1 MVETMYDNM
10 ALNLKYMMD
19 DIMDKIIDSHLQDE
33 EISQDQL
40 QLAYKE
46 LDPVQF
52 ITDDVTDILADMVS
66 YSAQKLLGR
75 KVQGADLDNITN
87 KFIEVLTLEELV
99 LLGLVSE
106 ERVLEVYN
114 DLM

>member
-1 MVETMYDNM
+1 MINDVMEQ
-10 ALNLKYMMD
+10 
-19 DIMDKIIDSHLQDE
+19 IIDSHLRDE
-33 EISQDQL
+33 EMTQDQL
-40 QLAYKE
+40 ELAYKE

-52 ITDDVTDILADMVS
+52 ITDDTLNILADMVS
-66 YSAQKLLGR
+66 YSAQKLLGTTIES
-75 KVQGADLDNITN
+75 ANLDNITN
-87 KFIEVLTLEELV
+87 KFINVLTLEELV

>member
-1 MVETMYDNM
+1 MI
-10 ALNLKYMMD
+10 D
-19 DIMDKIIDSHLQDE
+19 DVMNKIIDSHLEDE
-33 EISQDQL
+33 EIAQEQL
-40 QLAYKE
+40 EQAYKT
-46 LDPVQF
+46 LDPNQF
-52 ITDDVTDILADMVS
+52 ITDDVTDILADIVS
-66 YSAQKLLGR
+66 YSAQKLLGK

-114 DLM
+114 NLM

>member
-1 MVETMYDNM
+1 MI
-10 ALNLKYMMD
+10 D
-19 DIMDKIIDSHLQDE
+19 DVMNKIIDSHLKDE
-33 EISQDQL
+33 EMTQEQL
-40 QLAYKE
+40 EQAYKT
-46 LDPVQF
+46 LDPNQF
-52 ITDDVTDILADMVS
+52 INSDVIDILADMVS
-66 YSAQKLLGR
+66 YSAQKLLGT

>member
-1 MVETMYDNM
+1 MI
-10 ALNLKYMMD
+10 D
-19 DIMDKIIDSHLQDE
+19 DVMNKIIDSHLEDE
-33 EISQDQL
+33 ETTQEQL
-40 QLAYKE
+40 EQAYKT
-46 LDPVQF
+46 LDPEQF
-52 ITDDVTDILADMVS
+52 INSDVIDILADMVS
-66 YSAQKLLGR
+66 YSAQKLLGT
-75 KVQGADLDNITN
+75 KVQGTDLDNITN

>member
-1 MVETMYDNM
+1 MI
-10 ALNLKYMMD
+10 D
-19 DIMDKIIDSHLQDE
+19 DVMNKIIDSHLEDE
-33 EISQDQL
+33 EIAQEQL
-40 QLAYKE
+40 EQAYKT
-46 LDPVQF
+46 LDPNQF
-52 ITDDVTDILADMVS
+52 ITDDVIDILADIVS
-66 YSAQKLLGR
+66 YSAQKLLGK

-87 KFIEVLTLEELV
+87 KFIEVLTIEELV

>member
-1 MVETMYDNM
+1 MINDVMEQ
-10 ALNLKYMMD
+10 
-19 DIMDKIIDSHLQDE
+19 IIDSHLQDE
-33 EISQDQL
+33 EMTQDQL
-40 QLAYKE
+40 ELAYKK
-46 LDPVQF
+46 LDPAQF
-52 ITDDVTDILADMVS
+52 ITDDTLNILADMVS
-66 YSAQKLLGR
+66 YSAQKLLGT
-75 KVQGADLDNITN
+75 KVQGTDLDNITN

>member
-1 MVETMYDNM
+1 MEQ
-10 ALNLKYMMD
+10 
-19 DIMDKIIDSHLQDE
+19 IIDSHLRDE
-33 EISQDQL
+33 EMTQDQL
-40 QLAYKE
+40 ELAYKE
-46 LDPVQF
+46 LDPAQF
-52 ITDDVTDILADMVS
+52 ITDDTLNILADMVS
-66 YSAQKLLGR
+66 YSAQKLLGT
-75 KVQGADLDNITN
+75 KVQGIDLDNITN

>member
-1 MVETMYDNM
+1 MN
-10 ALNLKYMMD
+10 
-19 DIMDKIIDSHLQDE
+19 KIIDSHLEDE
-33 EISQDQL
+33 EIAQEQL
-40 QLAYKE
+40 EQAYKE
-46 LDPVQF
+46 LDPNQF
-52 ITDDVTDILADMVS
+52 INSDVIDILADIVS
-66 YSAQKLLGR
+66 YSAQKLLGK

-114 DLM
+114 NLM

>member
-1 MVETMYDNM
+1 
-10 ALNLKYMMD
+10 
-19 DIMDKIIDSHLQDE
+19 MDKIIDSHLEDE
-33 EISQDQL
+33 EIAQEQL
-40 QLAYKE
+40 EQAYKE
-46 LDPVQF
+46 LDLNQF
-52 ITDDVTDILADMVS
+52 INSDVIDILADIVS
-66 YSAQKLLGR
+66 YSAQKLLGK

-114 DLM
+114 NLM